1 MNKPPVSLKAA
12 DDRSCFRVLVLSTL
26 RTVRSSLMAILH
38 QNDAKERSLQ
48 FLLGSCGCGGL
59 DLDRG
64 EQLRKIDDCR
74 LTIEKPTSSCS
85 IVNQ

>member
-74 LTIEKPTSSCS
+74 LTIDD
-85 IVNQ
+85 